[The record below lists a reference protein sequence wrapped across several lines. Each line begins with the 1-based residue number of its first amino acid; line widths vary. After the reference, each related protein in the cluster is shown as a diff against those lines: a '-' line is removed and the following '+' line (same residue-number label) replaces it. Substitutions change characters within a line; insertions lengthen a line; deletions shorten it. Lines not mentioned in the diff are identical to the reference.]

1 VKRPLF
7 QNKIGTQLCRQANII
22 KWFLHK
28 SKASLTSKNHI
39 PKQQRL
45 QAATTKYQ
53 NFETQNHLLSG
64 DQASWTAKNSHS
76 LLSYLHHH
84 TQTEGLQ
91 VKWRSKYSVA

>member
-1 VKRPLF
+1 MELRELGFRTRLVLSYVGK
-7 QNKIGTQLCRQANII
+7 QII
-22 KWFLHK
+22 KWFLLK

-45 QAATTKYQ
+45 QAATTKYL

-64 DQASWTAKNSHS
+64 DQASWATENSHS

-84 TQTEGLQ
+84 TQTEGL
-91 VKWRSKYSVA
+91 